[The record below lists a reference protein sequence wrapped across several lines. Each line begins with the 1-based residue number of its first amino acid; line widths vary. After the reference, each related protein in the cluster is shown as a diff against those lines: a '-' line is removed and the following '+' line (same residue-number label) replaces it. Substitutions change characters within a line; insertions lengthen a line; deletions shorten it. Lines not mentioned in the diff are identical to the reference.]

1 MLIKKITIFERCRLL
16 RLWKWIFLEK
26 RIRRKHLIKLCNK
39 FVFFLLITRSCFAYV
54 ALRNITHTFQKKKKN
69 SFNETQK
76 EKKHIKITCLT
87 SFSFRR
93 SNNFCSLTNWH
104 LRIKSQ
110 IKISNFV
117 LFSIPPYFQD
127 RSTQNDIPEQRWS
140 LSSTSSYNPPT
151 IPFPFAFHSTILILL
166 VRHSYHNRIARLPS
180 VFRLVGG
187 KRNRHVAYRS
197 ERIPHWESVYP
208 NFACRFRKE
217 IFQIYVKTWIVVHDV
232 STIVPYFFR
241 TTPPL
246 PPPLLLRSSS
256 SFHNNFSCQVFF
268 LPMNSNLVSE

>member
-1 MLIKKITIFERCRLL
+1 M
-16 RLWKWIFLEK
+16 
-26 RIRRKHLIKLCNK
+26 
-39 FVFFLLITRSCFAYV
+39 
-54 ALRNITHTFQKKKKN
+54 TF
-69 SFNETQK
+69 TY
-76 EKKHIKITCLT
+76 
-87 SFSFRR
+87 
-93 SNNFCSLTNWH
+93 
-104 LRIKSQ
+104 
-110 IKISNFV
+110 KISNQNFV
-117 LFSIPPYFQD
+117 LFSIPPYFQN
-127 RSTQNDIPEQRWS
+127 RSTQNDIPKQRWS

-241 TTPPL
+241 TTPPS
-246 PPPLLLRSSS
+246 PPPLASILVVVSQQFLVPSVLPPHEFQSREWIII
-256 SFHNNFSCQVFF
+256 FQKEWPFLFRERKFRCYFYNFYGVKTF
-268 LPMNSNLVSE
+268 LS